1 LCSHHTAIGIARKN
15 SITDKGAAEAV
26 RQCEL
31 AAYFT
36 HVNLQSVHLMLSLRS
51 AMTCCYKIKN
61 YRTAATFARRL
72 LVRRRR
78 RRRRRVVVSATL
90 NTNLVLFFWLFFYIG
105 IESETGDCYTGAKSC
120 QVCRQQR

>member
-1 LCSHHTAIGIARKN
+1 MFVVARKD
-15 SITDKGAAEAV
+15 SITNKGADEAV

-61 YRTAATFARRL
+61 YHTAATFARRL
-72 LVRRRR
+72 LVC
-78 RRRRRVVVSATL
+78 
-90 NTNLVLFFWLFFYIG
+90 FFSFIFYFITFL
-105 IESETGDCYTGAKSC
+105 IVFYSLQYNFIIKNKKK
-120 QVCRQQR
+120 Q